1 MNNFQKIVLI
11 GINSRFNHTNLAIRY
26 LTEYAKKNCE
36 LEKLNVDVSFQEY
49 TINQN
54 FLEILNS
61 IKKTNA
67 DVVLFSVYIWNVE
80 LSFKIISEI
89 KKIMPSILIGCGG
102 PEVSYVA
109 EKILQENKNVDFIIS
124 GEGER
129 TFADF
134 INKKTFKQIPGIY
147 YRSDKDDDCVRD
159 FDCVNNCISDCN
171 NIEKNK
177 ILWGGERKL
186 IEDLSELPFPYP
198 DLSKE
203 KNKIFYYESSRG
215 CPFNCSY
222 CLSSIDKSV
231 RFVKLEKV
239 FSDLKIFLD
248 ERVPLVKFVDRTFNL
263 NEKRYI
269 AIWNYII
276 DNWNGV
282 TTFHF
287 EIAAHTISENAFE
300 VLEKIPKGAIQ
311 FEIGVQSVNPKTLA
325 ACGRNTDFE
334 IIEKNVSRI
343 PKTIHMHLDLIAG
356 LPLETLEDFALSFN
370 KTICLKPEM
379 LQLGFLKILNGTKME
394 EYAQKHN
401 GYNWLEIPP
410 YEVLSSPEMSY
421 DDLQYLKQIEKL
433 LDIYFNSGSFS
444 RLMNYIIDS
453 YENVFEFLG
462 RLLNYFS
469 VEKIIDDAHKM
480 QNYFEYFY
488 NFIFTDFCPK
498 ELDKIILEELLRFD
512 FVCLG
517 KCSGF
522 PKWYVH
528 NYSKDLHHHALCEK
542 TEMHSTRLE
551 YAYSEYEEFKIDID
565 TFEKVNTSYLILY
578 SKPDEKKSNGKI
590 TCYKL

>member
-1 MNNFQKIVLI
+1 MNNFNKIILV

-26 LTEYAKKNCE
+26 LTEYAKKNCD
-36 LEKLNVDVSFQEY
+36 LKNLNVEVEFQEY

-54 FLEILNS
+54 FLEILKG
-61 IKKTNA
+61 IKNTNA
-67 DVVLFSVYIWNVE
+67 DVVLFSIYIWNVE
-80 LSFKIISEI
+80 ISFKIISEL

-109 EKILQENKNVDFIIS
+109 EKILQENKNVDFIMS

-129 TFADF
+129 TFAEF
-134 INKKTFKQIPGIY
+134 IHKKTFENIPGIY
-147 YRSDKDDDCVRD
+147 Y
-159 FDCVNNCISDCN
+159 
-171 NIEKNK
+171 K
-177 ILWGGERKL
+177 IDENSNGKKTIHWGGERKL
-186 IEDLSELPFPYP
+186 MEDLSELPFPYP
-198 DLSKE
+198 DLTKE

-222 CLSSIDKSV
+222 CLSSIDKTV
-231 RFVKLEKV
+231 RFVNLEKV

-248 ERVPLVKFVDRTFNL
+248 GKVPLVKFVDRTFNL

-276 DNWNGV
+276 DNWNGI

-287 EIAAHTISENAFE
+287 EIAAHSISENAFS
-300 VLEKIPKGAIQ
+300 VLEKIPKGAVQ
-311 FEIGVQSVNPKTLA
+311 FEIGVQSVNLKTLE
-325 ACGRNTDFE
+325 ACGRNTEFE
-334 IIEKNVSRI
+334 IIKKNVSRI

-356 LPLETLEDFALSFN
+356 LPLETLEDFSLSFN
-370 KTICLKPEM
+370 KTIELKPEM

-394 EYAQKHN
+394 DYAKKHN

-433 LDIYFNSGSFS
+433 LDVYYNSGSFS
-444 RLMNYIIDS
+444 KLMNYIIDNS
-453 YENVFEFLG
+453 GNAFNFFSLLLKFLTE
-462 RLLNYFS
+462 
-469 VEKIIDDAHKM
+469 EKLIDDAHKM

-488 NFIFTDFCPK
+488 NFIFSDLCPK
-498 ELDKIILEELLRFD
+498 NLDKIILEELLRFD

-522 PKWYVH
+522 PKWYIH
-528 NYSKDLHHHALCEK
+528 NYNKDLHHQALCEK
-542 TEMHSTRLE
+542 TEMRSTRLE

-565 TFEKVNTSYLILY
+565 SLEKIKTSYLIFY
-578 SKPDEKKSNGKI
+578 PKPDEKKSLGKI
-590 TCYKL
+590 TCSKL